1 MPNVNGKTF
10 DYSPKG
16 MALAKKE
23 EMKMK
28 SMIPMK
34 EGGDNTAF
42 AKLAPPYDK
51 ATYADKIAGAT
62 KKAKKGYEMP
72 SYKKRG
78 EVKTKKY

>member
-1 MPNVNGKTF
+1 MNNKNIMMMTPAERAAMAKMQMK
-10 DYSPKG
+10 KG
-16 MALAKKE
+16 
-23 EMKMK
+23 